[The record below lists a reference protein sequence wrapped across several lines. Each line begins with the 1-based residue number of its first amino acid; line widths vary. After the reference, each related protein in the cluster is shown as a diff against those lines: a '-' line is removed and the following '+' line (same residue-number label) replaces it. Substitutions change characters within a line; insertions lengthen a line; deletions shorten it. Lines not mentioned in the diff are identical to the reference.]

1 MISTQVVPGRMQPG
15 PAAMHLGT
23 NCGGGRLWVQDHV
36 AYGGRGAMRAYFV
49 DTYEKYDRGGRPPRQ
64 KQVEAHLASVLK
76 QKGVS
81 VKCDTSIKYTI
92 VR

>member
-1 MISTQVVPGRMQPG
+1 MPVPRRSTDLVGFQTG
-15 PAAMHLGT
+15 
-23 NCGGGRLWVQDHV
+23 
-36 AYGGRGAMRAYFV
+36 AYFV

-76 QKGVS
+76 EKGVS

>member
-1 MISTQVVPGRMQPG
+1 MEVDAAIASRILISTQ
-15 PAAMHLGT
+15 
-23 NCGGGRLWVQDHV
+23 
-36 AYGGRGAMRAYFV
+36 V

-76 QKGVS
+76 EKGVS

>member
-1 MISTQVVPGRMQPG
+1 
-15 PAAMHLGT
+15 
-23 NCGGGRLWVQDHV
+23 
-36 AYGGRGAMRAYFV
+36 MRAYFV

-76 QKGVS
+76 EKGVA

>member
-1 MISTQVVPGRMQPG
+1 MAWSSTRRFRTNVSRILISTQ
-15 PAAMHLGT
+15 
-23 NCGGGRLWVQDHV
+23 
-36 AYGGRGAMRAYFV
+36 V
-49 DTYEKYDRGGRPPRQ
+49 DTYEKYDRGGRPPHQ

-76 QKGVS
+76 EKGVS